1 MQWMQ
6 QRLPTSWD
14 STLSV
19 IVIGTFKQR
28 VPQVETDFTRASIGS
43 LISSKMPIANWN
55 IILSTFSCY
64 INIIKSAAHLSPP
77 WKNNNI
83 NRGNTKCK
91 PRDLFDLEVEGGD
104 CRKLSLCQEVFGG
117 RGVGKS
123 AGSTHCNGHTRL
135 LPCATY
141 YYNYYY
147 ISIIVT
153 LFTQRYHEKS
163 GKLGS
168 NCIKVPNSETY
179 NTLWLINNLN
189 IFGKKT

>member
-1 MQWMQ
+1 MISKW
-6 QRLPTSWD
+6 R
-14 STLSV
+14 V
-19 IVIGTFKQR
+19 EIV
-28 VPQVETDFTRASIGS
+28 E
-43 LISSKMPIANWN
+43 
-55 IILSTFSCY
+55 SCHC
-64 INIIKSAAHLSPP
+64 A
-77 WKNNNI
+77 
-83 NRGNTKCK
+83 
-91 PRDLFDLEVEGGD
+91 
-104 CRKLSLCQEVFGG
+104 RKFFGG

-123 AGSTHCNGHTRL
+123 AGSTHSNGHTRL

-189 IFGKKT
+189 IFGKKLKNKKVKYPRCCQFECVGHTDYHNVAAYCTLHYINTMIKMWSIDERMLLCPLHYKCHIGPSVDMKKCSEW